1 MIMNRRL
8 LLIVGVVTA
17 LITWYVLQQST
28 DQSNDKVRIAFF
40 PNVGHAAPA
49 IATHLETFYEGSNQ
63 TVQIEAMLFDSG
75 PQAIEALFSR
85 SIDMAYVG
93 PGPAI
98 NGFLKSEAD
107 PIRILAGAAGG
118 GSSMIVHPK
127 SDIAAP
133 EDLAGARVAAP
144 QIGNTQDISLR
155 TYISDHGMNTAERGG
170 EVVVLNIANPDIYTL
185 FAKGEI
191 DAAWVPEP
199 WATMLISDLDGSR
212 LFHEEDL
219 WDEGTFASVI
229 LVGREEFVLNNPDV
243 VERWLRAHHATIEW
257 INDNPEQARDAF
269 NAYIKASLGKPF
281 PDHIIEESLSNI
293 QFTSDPLPDTIDVF
307 AQRAHTLGYLGRGD
321 YNLDGLYYAD
331 LLQGQSGVSL
341 TKLDFITGLT
351 MMWYD

>member
-1 MIMNRRL
+1 MDRRIL
-8 LLIVGVVTA
+8 LGVGV
-17 LITWYVLQQST
+17 LIILLVWYALQQSAEQT
-28 DQSNDKVRIAFF
+28 IDKVRIAFF
-40 PNVGHAAPA
+40 PNVGHAVPA
-49 IATHLETFYEGSNQ
+49 VATHMGTYYEGTNQ
-63 TVQIEAMLFDSG
+63 TDQIEVLLFDSG
-75 PQAIEALFSR
+75 PQAIEALFSK

-118 GSSMIVHPK
+118 GSSMIIHPN
-127 SDIAAP
+127 SDIAIP
-133 EDLAGARVAAP
+133 EDLAGTRVAAP

-155 TYISDHGMNTAERGG
+155 TYISAHGMDTAERGG

-191 DAAWVPEP
+191 SAAWVPEP
-199 WATMLISDLDGSR
+199 WATMLIHDLDGIR

-229 LVGREEFVLNNPDV
+229 LVGRDEFVLNNPDAV
-243 VERWLRAHHATIEW
+243 DRWLQAHHTTIEW

-269 NAYIKASLGKPF
+269 NEYIEDSLGQPF
-281 PDHIIEESLSNI
+281 PDHIIEESLANI
-293 QFTSDPLPDTIDVF
+293 QFTSDPLSDTIDVF

-321 YNLDGLYYAD
+321 YDLNGLYYTD
-331 LLQGQSGVSL
+331 LLQGQSITPEDMPNYIAV
-341 TKLDFITGLT
+341 LDK
-351 MMWYD
+351 MWYD

>member
-1 MIMNRRL
+1 MTMDRRIL
-8 LLIVGVVTA
+8 LSVGVLAA
-17 LITWYVLQQST
+17 LLTWYVLQQSAEQT
-28 DQSNDKVRIAFF
+28 GDKVRVAFF
-40 PNVGHAAPA
+40 PNVGHAVPA
-49 IATHLETFYEGSNQ
+49 ITTHLGTFYEGTNQ
-63 TVQIEAMLFDSG
+63 TDQIEVLLFDSG

-107 PIRILAGAAGG
+107 PIRILVGAAGG
-118 GSSMIVHPK
+118 GSSMIIHPD
-127 SDIAAP
+127 SDITAP
-133 EDLAGARVAAP
+133 EDLAGTRVAAP

-155 TYISDHGMNTAERGG
+155 TYISDHGMDTAERGG

-199 WATMLISDLDGSR
+199 WATMLISDLDGIR
-212 LFHEEDL
+212 LFYEEDL

-229 LVGREEFVLNNPDV
+229 LVAREDFVQNNPDV
-243 VERWLRAHHATIEW
+243 VQRWLQAHHATIEW

-269 NAYIKASLGKPF
+269 NAYIEDSLGRPF
-281 PDHIIEESLSNI
+281 PDHIVEESLANI
-293 QFTSDPLPDTIDVF
+293 QFTSDPLADTIDVF

-331 LLQGQSGVSL
+331 LLQGQSGD
-341 TKLDFITGLT
+341 KLDFITVSST
-351 MMWYD
+351 MRHD

>member
-1 MIMNRRL
+1 MDRRIL
-8 LLIVGVVTA
+8 LGVGVLAV
-17 LITWYVLQQST
+17 LLTWYALQQSAEQT
-28 DQSNDKVRIAFF
+28 GDKVRVAFF
-40 PNVGHAAPA
+40 PNVGHAVPA
-49 IATHLETFYEGSNQ
+49 ITTHLGTFYEGTNK
-63 TVQIEAMLFDSG
+63 TDQIEVLLFDSG

-85 SIDMAYVG
+85 SIDMAYLG

-118 GSSMIVHPK
+118 GSSMIIHPD
-127 SDIAAP
+127 SDITTP
-133 EDLAGARVAAP
+133 EDLAGTRVAAP

-155 TYISDHGMNTAERGG
+155 TYISDHGMDTAERGG

-185 FAKGEI
+185 FAKGEV

-199 WATMLISDLDGSR
+199 WATMLISDLDGIR

-229 LVGREEFVLNNPDV
+229 LVAREEFVQNNPDIV
-243 VERWLRAHHATIEW
+243 KRWLQAHHTTIEW

-269 NAYIKASLGKPF
+269 NEYIKASLGKPF
-281 PDHIIEESLSNI
+281 PDHIVDESLANI

-321 YNLDGLYYAD
+321 YSLDGLYYAD

-341 TKLDFITGLT
+341 DKLDYI
-351 MMWYD
+351 MVPSVMRYD

>member
-1 MIMNRRL
+1 MNRRI
-8 LLIVGVVTA
+8 LLIVGILATLV
-17 LITWYVLQQST
+17 TWYVLQQSVEQT
-28 DQSNDKVRIAFF
+28 HDKVRIAFF
-40 PNVGHAAPA
+40 PNVGHAVPA
-49 IATHLETFYEGSNQ
+49 IATHLGTFYEGSNQ
-63 TVQIEAMLFDSG
+63 TDRIEVLLFDSG

-118 GSSMIVHPK
+118 GSSMIIHPN
-127 SDIAAP
+127 SDITAP
-133 EDLAGARVAAP
+133 EDLAGTRVAAP

-155 TYISDHGMNTAERGG
+155 TYISDHGMDTAERGG

-185 FAKGEI
+185 FTKGEI

-199 WATMLISDLDGSR
+199 WATILISDLDGIR

-229 LVGREEFVLNNPDV
+229 LVAREEFVQNNPDIV
-243 VERWLRAHHATIEW
+243 KRWLQVHHATIEW

-269 NAYIKASLGKPF
+269 NEYIKASLGKPF
-281 PDHIIEESLSNI
+281 PDHIVEESLANI
-293 QFTSDPLPDTIDVF
+293 QFTSDPLSDTIDVF
-307 AQRAHTLGYLGRGD
+307 AQRAYTLGYLGRGD

-331 LLQGQSGVSL
+331 LLQGQYGVS
-341 TKLDFITGLT
+341 TDKLDYIIVPST
-351 MMWYD
+351 MRYD